1 MAENEVLDFG
11 HRDRWKRSRLLLR
24 DPASSMFEF
33 VSTAADECRE
43 AVRRLPAALRK
54 GPPLLMLLRAMQGSI
69 TGLQEVVA
77 AFTEKR
83 LANLVIAAAKCD
95 SSGRPEGIA
104 HSAARNMVETLI
116 DQIAA
121 RAKKEQRFCS
131 EQDQAALRAALTN
144 EFAPFIA
151 PLSET
156 IESSMRGTPVRRIKA
171 LSAPNAR
178 MRPKDV
184 AIMSLVAPSRPEQP
198 HAP

>member
-24 DPASSMFEF
+24 DPASSLFEF

-54 GPPLLMLLRAMQGSI
+54 GPPLLMLLRAMQGS
-69 TGLQEVVA
+69 
-77 AFTEKR
+77 
-83 LANLVIAAAKCD
+83 CD

-104 HSAARNMVETLI
+104 HSAAKNLVETLI

-131 EQDQAALRAALTN
+131 EQDQTALRAALTN

-171 LSAPNAR
+171 LSAPKAR

-198 HAP
+198 HAQ

>member
-1 MAENEVLDFG
+1 
-11 HRDRWKRSRLLLR
+11 
-24 DPASSMFEF
+24 
-33 VSTAADECRE
+33 
-43 AVRRLPAALRK
+43 
-54 GPPLLMLLRAMQGSI
+54 MQGSI

-83 LANLVIAAAKCD
+83 LVNLVIAAAKCD
-95 SSGRPEGIA
+95 SSGRREGIA
-104 HSAARNMVETLI
+104 HSAAKNMVETLI

-131 EQDQAALRAALTN
+131 EQDQAALRTALTN

-151 PLSET
+151 PLRET

-184 AIMSLVAPSRPEQP
+184 AIMSLVVPSRPEQL
-198 HAP
+198 HAQ